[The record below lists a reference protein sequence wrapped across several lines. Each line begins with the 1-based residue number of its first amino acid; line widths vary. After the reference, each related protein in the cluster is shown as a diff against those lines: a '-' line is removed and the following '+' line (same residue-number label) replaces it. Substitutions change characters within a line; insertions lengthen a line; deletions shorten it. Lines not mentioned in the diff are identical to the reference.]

1 MRDAVREEIEA
12 AADEMDRGLTQ
23 ALELRPD
30 HNEEMPAAYNLTT
43 AKIAELAKAY
53 LPLKIAGVNDKQGY
67 LQVHKARME
76 VKGLRVAVDKKRKEL
91 NADSQEYIRAVN
103 GYAKQIT
110 AALAPIEAHLEA
122 EEKAVDEEIERAK
135 AEAQRIA
142 DERNQG
148 RLNALLAVGAEI
160 PLAQVVL
167 MDEPTFQSYLALATK
182 AHEDAKAKAAQEAAE
197 AEAKA
202 QAEAAEKAR
211 KDKEEADRIAKIKA
225 EQAAEAERLEAIRV
239 AQAKQTAELKA
250 QQDALDAKAKAI
262 ADAAKAEQDKKDLAE
277 RVRIEAEKAIQEA
290 KEKQER
296 ADREA
301 SEKAKAEA
309 ARLAAIEA
317 AKPDAEKLEG
327 FAHILEGQA
336 PPEMET
342 EAGKRARIE
351 IIQAGRNLIAFIRTK
366 AQTLTK

>member
-1 MRDAVREEIEA
+1 MRDVVRDEIEA

-30 HNEEMPAAYNLTT
+30 HSEEMPEAYNLTT
-43 AKIAELAKAY
+43 AKIAELAQAY
-53 LPLKIAGVNDKQGY
+53 LPLKIAGVSDKQGY
-67 LQVHKARME
+67 IQVHEARME
-76 VKGLRVAVDKKRKEL
+76 IKGLRVAVDKKRKEL

-110 AALAPIEAHLEA
+110 GMLAPIEAHLEA
-122 EEKAVDEEIERAK
+122 EEKAVDAEEAAIK
-135 AEAQRIA
+135 AEAQRKA

-167 MDEPTFQSYLALATK
+167 MDESTFQSYLALATK
-182 AHEDAKAKAAQEAAE
+182 AHADAQAKAAEEAAAAE
-197 AEAKA
+197 AQA
-202 QAEAAEKAR
+202 QAEAAEKAAR
-211 KDKEEADRIAKIKA
+211 ER
-225 EQAAEAERLEAIRV
+225 AEAERLEKIRTEQQAEQKRLDAIAAEQKR
-239 AQAKQTAELKA
+239 QAAELKS
-250 QQDALDAKAKAI
+250 QQDAIDAQKRAIEQAQRDEQIRKDTEARIKFEADKAI
-262 ADAAKAEQDKKDLAE
+262 A
-277 RVRIEAEKAIQEA
+277 EA
-290 KEKQER
+290 KERQER

-301 SEKAKAEA
+301 AAKAAQEA
-309 ARLAAIEA
+309 ERQAAIEA

-327 FAHILEGQA
+327 FAYFLEGKA
-336 PPEMET
+336 PPDMET

-366 AQTLTK
+366 ANALTK